1 MPRKRHNLIGQ
12 TFGRLTVTAFYKSIR
27 SGRVKRILW
36 LCDCSCGAKDIPVRG
51 DGLRYK
57 NTQSCGCIV
66 RERMTRKS
74 ALLTVGGV
82 TKRATEWA
90 RTYGIGTGHIY
101 DRLRYGMSVEQAITE
116 PVGKRGVRI
125 RKKTVCTSA
134 GG

>member
-27 SGRVKRILW
+27 SGAAKRIYW
-36 LCDCSCGAKDIPVRG
+36 LCDCSCGEKDIPVRG

-57 NTQSCGCIV
+57 NTTSCGCIG
-66 RERMTRKS
+66 RERASRKS

-82 TKRATEWA
+82 TKRATDWA
-90 RTYGIGTGHIY
+90 RAYGIGTGHIY
-101 DRLRYGMSVEQAITE
+101 DRLKHGMPVEQAITT
-116 PVGKRGVRI
+116 PVGRRGVRI

-134 GG
+134 GS